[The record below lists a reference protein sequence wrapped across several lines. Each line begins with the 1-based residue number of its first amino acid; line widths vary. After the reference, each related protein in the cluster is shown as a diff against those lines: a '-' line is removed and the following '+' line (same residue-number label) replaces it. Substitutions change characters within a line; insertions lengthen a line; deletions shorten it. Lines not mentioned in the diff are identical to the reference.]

1 MREIGR
7 FRLFPLTPIH
17 VGDGN
22 ELDPTSYLVSPSKG
36 SEPARLARFDPV
48 ARITSL
54 GQAERSNYDRA
65 LRTGELG
72 NAQQIL
78 QRAARDKAAPI
89 AYVSDA
95 SARELGE
102 ALANPERGGR
112 FSTMVRSGG
121 VAILPGSTFK
131 GALRTGLLHLETERL
146 DGATRSR
153 ILASIEV
160 PGRSGAASDRLQ
172 EEAFSR
178 RSAQTE
184 RDPMRDVSVADAA
197 LGESA
202 TVIDQVVDWKRGR
215 DGEFGSSEGYQL
227 HVERCICLADAE
239 RYGEVA
245 PTAFE
250 ISLTGDAARERRA
263 EVHGRDVPAPARSP
277 HLADLIHGLNE
288 HHLGVWH
295 LERERFFAGRNGR
308 ETAGRLDACLAA
320 LGLRGADDIRQKRG
334 WALLRLGWAGH
345 FEAKSVVALRQGFR
359 PQSRDAKTAKVGST
373 RHGVILGGAF
383 EPFGWALLVPEEEA
397 PPTLPRIAGTTAAPR
412 TAAPGHAAGPT
423 RAPAAASG
431 ALLFRRGERVT
442 NEAGET
448 GTVVSDVK
456 PGDTHMTV
464 DIDGN
469 LETERVAEWRRI

>member
-22 ELDPTSYLVSPSKG
+22 ELDPTSYLITSSKG

-48 ARITSL
+48 ATISGLTAADR
-54 GQAERSNYDRA
+54 GAYDRA

-78 QRAARDKAAPI
+78 QRAARDKAVPV

-95 SARELGE
+95 SVRELGE
-102 ALANPERGGR
+102 ALTSQRSGR

-121 VAILPGSTFK
+121 IAILPGSTLK

-153 ILASIEV
+153 ILAAIET

-178 RSAQTE
+178 ARAQTE
-184 RDPMRDVSVADAA
+184 RDPMRDVSVADVA
-197 LGESA
+197 LGENA
-202 TVIDQVVDWKRGR
+202 TVIDQVVDWKRER
-215 DGEFGSSEGYQL
+215 DGEFGFGEGFQL
-227 HVERCICLADAE
+227 HVERCICVADAG
-239 RYGEVA
+239 RYGGVA
-245 PTAFE
+245 PATVE
-250 ISLTGDAARERRA
+250 ISVTGDVVRERRA
-263 EVHGRDVPAPARSP
+263 KVHDRDVPAPSRSP
-277 HLADLIHGLNE
+277 HLADLIRGLNE

-308 ETAGRLDACLAA
+308 ETASLLDACLAA
-320 LGLRGADDIRQKRG
+320 LGLRSANDIRQKPG

-345 FEAKSVVALRQGFR
+345 FEAKSVAAVRQGYR
-359 PQSRDAKTAKVGST
+359 PQSRDTKTATVGST
-373 RHGVILGGAF
+373 RHGVVAGGVF
-383 EPFGWALLVPEEEA
+383 VPFGWALLIPEEEA
-397 PPTLPRIAGTTAAPR
+397 PKTLPRITAVSAARR
-412 TAAPGHAAGPT
+412 TAPPGSAAGP
-423 RAPAAASG
+423 RAPASAG
-431 ALLFRRGERVT
+431 GGLLFRRGDRVT
-442 NEAGET
+442 NEAGEI

-456 PGDTHMTV
+456 PGDTSMTV

-469 LETERVAEWRRI
+469 LETERVGDWRRI